1 MPGKLRCSLQPSCGF
16 HLLQNSPVQL
26 FRNVEARRRQLDAFF
41 LVKARTRPGKVM
53 EKESILAKA
62 KAVQQRARAQTAA
75 PPTAPNAAFRT

>member
-1 MPGKLRCSLQPSCGF
+1 MPAKLRCSLQPSCGF
-16 HLLQNSPVQL
+16 HLL
-26 FRNVEARRRQLDAFF
+26 NVEARRRQLDAFF